1 MGSIAA
7 LAPRDTVSRSQWRVA
22 LLPLDSGPGEIASID
37 GLRAIAALSV
47 MLFHA
52 YYLVSRSVVVAGIDI
67 TALWNYGQSG
77 VHLFFVLSGFLL
89 FMPYARAMLAG
100 RPLPSARRFFQRRAL
115 RILPAY
121 WACLAILSLV
131 QFTSLVSPAGLA
143 NVGMHLLMLHD
154 DVAVMNR
161 AIEGPFW
168 SLAVEAQF
176 YLALPIMAWII
187 AKVVGQTGS
196 RKRII
201 GGVLAMLIGA
211 LALRSGD
218 AYIQGHFAR
227 HPGVIGALATLF
239 VHATLGIQGKYLEV
253 FALGMLCS
261 VLYLAAQEESRRLR
275 RSLRWIGPLLIALAL
290 VAIVLLAQVQ
300 LHQDILTPPYFLF
313 MSAGN
318 LRVICAPLVAGLPY
332 AALVLGALWSPR
344 WLRAAFEAAPLR
356 FVGFISYSLYLWHLP
371 ILTFAA
377 PYALRAP
384 ESLRIAMLVAV
395 GFFVAIP
402 VAYLSYQL
410 IERPFLAQRRRLT
423 PQLA

>member
-7 LAPRDTVSRSQWRVA
+7 LAPRDMVSRSQWRAA

-52 YYLVSRSVVVAGIDI
+52 YYLVSRSVVVAGVDV

-121 WACLAILSLV
+121 WACLVILSLT
-131 QFTSLVSPAGLA
+131 QFTLLASPAGLA
-143 NVGMHLLMLHD
+143 NIGMHLLMLHD
-154 DVAVMNR
+154 DIAVMNR

-176 YLALPIMAWII
+176 YVVLPIIAWAI

-196 RKRII
+196 RRRTI

-218 AYIQGHFAR
+218 AYVQGHFAH
-227 HPGVIGALATLF
+227 HPGVSGALATLF

-253 FALGMLCS
+253 FALGMLAS
-261 VLYLAAQEESRRLR
+261 VLYLGAQEESRKLR
-275 RSLRWIGPLLIALAL
+275 WSLRWISPMLVALAL

-300 LHQDILTPPYFLF
+300 MRQDILTPPYFLF
-313 MSAGN
+313 LSAGN
-318 LRVICAPLVAGLPY
+318 LKVICGPLVAGLPY
-332 AALVLGALWSPR
+332 AALVLGVLWSPR
-344 WLRAAFEAAPLR
+344 WLRSVFEAPPLR

-371 ILTFAA
+371 ILMLAT

-384 ESLRIAMLVAV
+384 ESLCVAILVAV

-402 VAYLSYQL
+402 VAYLSYQFV
-410 IERPFLAQRRRLT
+410 ERPFLAQRRRLT
-423 PQLA
+423 LQPA

>member
-1 MGSIAA
+1 MDSVAA
-7 LAPRDTVSRSQWRVA
+7 SAPRDMTSRSRLRAA

-52 YYLVSRSVVVAGIDI
+52 FYLVSRRVVVAGVDV

-121 WACLAILSLV
+121 WVCLAILSLT
-131 QFTSLVSPAGLA
+131 QFTSLASPAGLA
-143 NVGMHLLMLHD
+143 NIGMHLLMLHD
-154 DVAVMNR
+154 DIAVMNR

-176 YLALPIMAWII
+176 YLVLPIIAWAI

-196 RKRII
+196 RRRTI

-218 AYIQGHFAR
+218 AYVEGHFMR
-227 HPGVIGALATLF
+227 YPGVLGTLATLF

-275 RSLRWIGPLLIALAL
+275 RNLSWIGPLLVALAL
-290 VAIVLLAQVQ
+290 GALTPLAQLQ
-300 LHQDILTPPYFLF
+300 MRQDILTPPYFLF

-318 LRVICAPLVAGLPY
+318 LQVICGPLVAGLPY

-344 WLRAAFEAAPLR
+344 WLRSAFEAPPLR

-371 ILTFAA
+371 VLTLAV
-377 PYALRAP
+377 PYVLRAP
-384 ESLRIAMLVAV
+384 ESLRVALLVAV
-395 GFFVAIP
+395 GFVVAIP

-410 IERPFLAQRRRLT
+410 VERPFLAQRRRLK
-423 PQLA
+423 PQPA